1 VLRVTLLT
9 RGSPESVSGGFLYH
23 RRMRDASSEH
33 DAVVTFAQ
41 ESWWWWWSP
50 GLDTDVAVIDSIAA
64 ARMLPA
70 VLRRRRVPFV
80 AIVHQRAGGA
90 AGPRAWRAVMRRL
103 DHAVY
108 RRCRTVIA
116 ASETLARSLLDDRA
130 VAPDRLV
137 VIEPGCDVPPGT
149 PSGDM
154 RLGRRTAV
162 LCVANWYPNKG
173 LLELLDAVATLP
185 EDAATLH
192 LAGRDDVDP
201 AYTARVRAR
210 LAAPDLAGRA
220 VVHGTV
226 DLPTVAGLYAGAD
239 VFALATS
246 VEGYAT
252 VFAEALA
259 CGLPVVGW
267 RLPFLEHFVRDG
279 VEGRLAEHG
288 DRAALA
294 RALAD
299 VVGDDDARRHFAE
312 AAARRGSTLPT
323 WHDTATRFFAELR
336 RSAAAAVEPA
346 HHGTVVA
353 DVDAADAGVL
363 DVQPPRQRGGDAEGP
378 LDGRLDRADVG
389 HDHDG
394 GRRRED

>member
-23 RRMRDASSEH
+23 RRMRDAAGDH

-41 ESWWWWWSP
+41 ESWRWSP
-50 GLDTDVAVIDSIAA
+50 EPDADVAVIDSIAA
-64 ARMLPA
+64 WRMLPA
-70 VLRRRRVPFV
+70 VVRRRRLPFV
-80 AIVHQRAGGA
+80 AMVHQRAGGA
-90 AGPRAWRAVMRRL
+90 AGPPAWRAVKRHL
-103 DHAVY
+103 DQAVY

-116 ASETLARSLLDDRA
+116 ASDTLGRSLLDERV
-130 VAPDRLV
+130 VAPSRLV
-137 VIEPGCDVPPGT
+137 VIEPGCDLPPAT
-149 PSGDM
+149 PPGDM
-154 RLGRRTAV
+154 RCGRRTAV
-162 LCVANWYPNKG
+162 LSVANWYPDKG
-173 LLELLDAVATLP
+173 VLDLLEAVAALP
-185 EDAATLH
+185 VDAATLH

-210 LAAPDLAGRA
+210 LAAPDLAGRV

-239 VFALATS
+239 VFALATF

-259 CGLPVVGW
+259 SGLPVVGW

-279 VEGRLAEHG
+279 VEGRLAEPG
-288 DRAALA
+288 DMAALR

-299 VVGDDDARRHFAE
+299 VVLDDASRRRLAQ
-312 AAARRGSTLPT
+312 AAARRGSALPT
-323 WHDTATRFFAELR
+323 WHDTAKRFFAALR
-336 RSAAAAVEPA
+336 QSGEAAVEPS
-346 HHGTVVA
+346 HDGTVVA
-353 DVDAADAGVL
+353 DVDAAHAGVL
-363 DVQPPRQRGGDAEGP
+363 DEQPPRQRGRDAEAP

-389 HDHDG
+389 DDDDG
-394 GRRRED
+394 GRGGLD